1 MKQKWL
7 ITGIGG
13 FVASH
18 FVDLLLEKKE
28 DVIGSYRW
36 NEDLSRIQHS
46 KNKIKMVPADLLDL
60 SSLIRLIADNKPD
73 VISHLAAQSY
83 VPDSFTNPIITVET
97 NTIGTLNLFE
107 AIRIVKDYID
117 KDYNPIIHVVSS
129 SEVYGKVNK
138 DEIPIT
144 EQHSFRPGNQYAIGK
159 IGADATAQFY
169 RDYYGLKVII
179 TRMFTHTGLRRSM
192 MSAEN
197 SFCRQIAI
205 FEKEYKELKNMKF
218 DNFKANGQEWE
229 IKQNSIKFYLK
240 HGNLNST
247 RTWADVRDAVKA
259 YYEMIKQGKVGQIYN
274 IGGNEIKTI
283 EEMLDYL
290 ISLSPI
296 KNKIIKQLD
305 KSLMRKMDVNL
316 QIVDTSK
323 FKNDVNWK
331 PEIPFEKTMSD
342 LLNWWRENV

>member
-1 MKQKWL
+1 MKFL
-7 ITGIGG
+7 ITGVGG

-18 FVDLLLEKKE
+18 FVDLLLKNNEE
-28 DVIGSYRW
+28 VIGSYRW
-36 NEDLSRIQHS
+36 NEDLSRIRHT
-46 KNKIKMVPADLLDL
+46 KDKIKMVPADLLDL
-60 SSLIRLIADNKPD
+60 SSLIRMIADNKPD
-73 VISHLAAQSY
+73 VISHLAAQSF

-117 KDYNPIIHVVSS
+117 KDYNPIIHIVSS

-144 EQHSFRPGNQYAIGK
+144 EQYPFRPGNQYAIGK
-159 IGADATAQFY
+159 IGEDATAQFY
-169 RDYYGLKVII
+169 RDYYGYKVII
-179 TRMFTHTGLRRSM
+179 TRMFSHVGLRRTM

-197 SFCRQIAI
+197 SFCKQIAE
-205 FEKEYKELKNMKF
+205 FEKEYEELKNIDF
-218 DNFKANGQEWE
+218 NNFEVDDKKWE

-240 HGNLNST
+240 HGNLDST

-259 YYEMIKQGKVGQIYN
+259 YYEMIKQGKVGEVYN
-274 IGGNEIKTI
+274 IGGNTVKTI
-283 EEMLDYL
+283 GEMLDYL

-296 KNKIIKQLD
+296 KNKIEKVLD
-305 KSLMRKMDVNL
+305 KSLIRKMDVNL

-323 FKNDVNWK
+323 FRNDIDWK
-331 PEIPFEKTMSD
+331 PEISFGKTMED